1 MKRMVGLLLALCALL
16 SMTAAGA
23 EEYFTYGYILGDDA
37 AAAVM
42 YEGRKKLGAV
52 QADRSKEIAEVK
64 LFYGCRHPSGG
75 R

>member
-1 MKRMVGLLLALCALL
+1 MVSPRTGLFYLY
-16 SMTAAGA
+16 
-23 EEYFTYGYILGDDA
+23 EA

-64 LFYGCRHPSGG
+64 LFYEIG
-75 R
+75 RAHV